1 MQANSIGDEMT
12 DSFIMAS
19 PPDPKENQ
27 GSVLDAQTLG
37 AQGKDKAFLL
47 LVMSHA
53 SNFIPIV
60 ANEAA
65 PITQSV

>member
-1 MQANSIGDEMT
+1 MQANAIGDEMA
-12 DSFIMAS
+12 DSLIMAS

-27 GSVLDAQTLG
+27 GSVMDTKTLG

-47 LVMSHA
+47 LVVSHA

-60 ANEAA
+60 TNESS